1 MSFNMKTIVTTN
13 SHKTSLQTSFELFTL
28 FRSSFNMKTI
38 VTTNSH
44 PLKQVDANV
53 ELFTFVFYMSF
64 NMKTIVDKQV
74 DANFELISFVF

>member
-1 MSFNMKTIVTTN
+1 M
-13 SHKTSLQTSFELFTL
+13 
-28 FRSSFNMKTI
+28 SFNMKTI